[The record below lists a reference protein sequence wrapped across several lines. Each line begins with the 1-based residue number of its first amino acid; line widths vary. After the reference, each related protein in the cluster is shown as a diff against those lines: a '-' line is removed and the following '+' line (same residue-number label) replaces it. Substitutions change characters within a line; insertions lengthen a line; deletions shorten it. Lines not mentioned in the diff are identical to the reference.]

1 MILLHEKK
9 NLRKWSCVD
18 GQPTSSLAARL
29 CSMVVVRS
37 GSVCYG

>member
-1 MILLHEKK
+1 MILLHEK

-18 GQPTSSLAARL
+18 GQPTSLLAARL